1 MKERQTRNV
10 SLPPDQN
17 AFVDELV
24 ASGRTRTASEVV
36 RDSLRLLEEVEHRR
50 LLEKWLYDGLSGDE
64 KRRLPTALKTPAR
77 AHFQKLVDGA
87 MRDVRKDRV
96 SGGSAAMKRLRAE
109 LESRPGDR

>member
-1 MKERQTRNV
+1 MTERQTRNV

-24 ASGRTRTASEVV
+24 ASGRYRTASEVV

-50 LLEKWLYDGLSGDE
+50 LLEKWIYDGLSGDE
-64 KRRLPTALKTPAR
+64 KRRLPTELKKRAR
-77 AHFQKLVDGA
+77 AHFQKLIDGA

-96 SGGSAAMKRLRAE
+96 SDGPDAMKRLRAE
-109 LESRPGDR
+109 LESRLDDR